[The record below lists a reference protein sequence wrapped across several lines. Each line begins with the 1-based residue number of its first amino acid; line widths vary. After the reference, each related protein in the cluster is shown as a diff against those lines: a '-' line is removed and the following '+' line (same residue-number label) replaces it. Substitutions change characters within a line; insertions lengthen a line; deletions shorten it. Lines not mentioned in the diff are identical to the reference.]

1 MKAAQSFKWIFT
13 AVGLALFIRL
23 VVISVLKVPTATM
36 APSLMPGDFIIA
48 SKLSYGLKFPWQQ
61 EGYFESIPQVG
72 DIVVFKLKN
81 KPGSLF
87 VKRIIA
93 QPGDSV
99 QIVQSILKINN
110 SPCEYKEINRTDLSL
125 EVFAAFE
132 EKCPGQPLRQVIR
145 GLNEQIL
152 AKSTELKTVPPD
164 EYYLL
169 GDNRETSEDSRQFG
183 TVHRDQIIG
192 KVKMVAVS
200 VSSTQDSISKE
211 KGFRS
216 DRFLTFVY

>member
-1 MKAAQSFKWIFT
+1 MKAAQSFKWIFS
-13 AVGLALFIRL
+13 AVALALFIRL

-36 APSLMPGDFIIA
+36 APALMPGDFIIA
-48 SKLSYGLKFPWQQ
+48 SKLSYGLKFPWQP
-61 EGYFESIPQVG
+61 EGYFESRPQVG

-87 VKRIIA
+87 VKRIVA

-99 QIVQSILKINN
+99 QIAQSILRINN
-110 SPCEYKEINRTDLSL
+110 SACEYKETTRPDLTL
-125 EVFAAFE
+125 EAFAVFE
-132 EKCPGQPLRQVIR
+132 EKCPGQSIRQVIR

-152 AKSTELKTVPPD
+152 AKPAEIKTVPD
-164 EYYLL
+164 NEYYLL